1 MASCGKGLSE
11 MEKLSGPT
19 GCQVFPASIALM
31 RRMNGVGG
39 GWRVEGRVRDNEFFR
54 NSTSFGIMGTSYHPM
69 DLSFPIFFNER
80 VKPVSHIRSSSVC

>member
-11 MEKLSGPT
+11 MEKLSGPR

-31 RRMNGVGG
+31 RRMNGVDG

-54 NSTSFGIMGTSYHPM
+54 RAAIPSALGLWVHPVTQWTSASP
-69 DLSFPIFFNER
+69 FFSMKGSN
-80 VKPVSHIRSSSVC
+80 PSVT